1 MQLFVKSS
9 DLHTLN
15 VVGSETVANV
25 KQQVAKLEG
34 LSAPDIAM
42 YCHGRPLEDDEIIS
56 MYAEDQST
64 LSVEVRMLGGIAQFG
79 LDASFIRIEHRVR
92 YYSLCSVYLVSHSL
106 I

>member
-25 KQQVAKLEG
+25 KQQVAELEG

-79 LDASFIRIEHRVR
+79 LDAKVLYVLNTVYVTTVCVLFI
-92 YYSLCSVYLVSHSL
+92 
-106 I
+106 